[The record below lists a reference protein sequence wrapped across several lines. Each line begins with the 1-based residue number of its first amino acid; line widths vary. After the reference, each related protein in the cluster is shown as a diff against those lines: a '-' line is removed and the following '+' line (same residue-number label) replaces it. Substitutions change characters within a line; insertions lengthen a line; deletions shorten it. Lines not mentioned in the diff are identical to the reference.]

1 MIEGEPVQS
10 GRIGYQ
16 RKTVNQPYAHS
27 RRAGKSD
34 VVLIVVIAIV
44 ITAATLLALFHILN
58 QSEEHVKNVK
68 KTKVSYSE
76 ALQWHPEENDCD
88 VKIKEDFEK
97 NPDAT
102 KGKYSRYDLTEKSLK
117 YISRMHKMKSLNLKE
132 STIKDEWLSYLE
144 NLPLA
149 YLSLYGTKISDAG
162 AQHLAKIKTLHQ
174 LDLTDTDVTD
184 ASMGTLATLPILDNL
199 QLVRTDV
206 TNEGVAMLQKKA
218 TKLVNLELADTKV
231 TADCLATLGSFPN
244 LSNIEIAGIAV
255 KPDDLA
261 QLKRL
266 KLTTLSADRCGIGDE
281 EAKVLSEFKA
291 LYHLD
296 IDENP
301 ITDAG
306 LMHFKKTK
314 TMLNLQMRGCPNITG
329 RGIAEL
335 RKALPKCQI
344 SHSFEMKKKVK
355 FGDDVIDEI

>member
-1 MIEGEPVQS
+1 M
-10 GRIGYQ
+10 
-16 RKTVNQPYAHS
+16 NQHC
-27 RRAGKSD
+27 RRVGKSD
-34 VVLIVVIAIV
+34 VILISVIAIV
-44 ITAATLLALFHILN
+44 ITAALLFALFHILN
-58 QSEEHVKNVK
+58 QSEEHVDKVK

-88 VKIKEDFEK
+88 VKIKADFER
-97 NPDAT
+97 NPNVT
-102 KGKYSRYDLTEKSLK
+102 SGKYSRFDLTENSLK
-117 YISRMHKMKSLNLKE
+117 YIARMHKLKNLNLKE

-144 NLPLA
+144 SLPLS
-149 YLSLYGTKISDAG
+149 YLSLYGTKVSDGG
-162 AQHLAKIKTLHQ
+162 AKHLAKIKTLHQ

-184 ASMGTLATLPILDNL
+184 AGMATLATLPLLTNL

-206 TNEGVAMLQKKA
+206 TNDGVAILQKTA

-244 LSNIEIAGIAV
+244 LTRLEIAGIRA
-255 KPDDLA
+255 KPVDLA
-261 QLKRL
+261 HLKRL
-266 KLTTLSADRCGIGDE
+266 KLTGLTAERCGIGDE

-314 TMLNLQMRGCPNITG
+314 TLLNLQMRGCPNVTV
-329 RGIAEL
+329 RGVAQL
-335 RKALPKCQI
+335 RAALPKCQI
-344 SHSFEMKKKVK
+344 SHSSEAKRKVR
-355 FGDDVIDEI
+355 FGDDVLDADSF